1 MELILDR
8 FTANQETTLGVL
20 HVSDKTTCFTL
31 EDEHRKIKVAGETR
45 IPAGR
50 YRILLRTEGGMH
62 ARYTEKFG
70 KRHRG
75 MLWLQDVP
83 DFTWVYIHIGNKESH
98 TDGCILTGWGLDV
111 KGEWRT
117 TNSTDSY
124 FEVAEAVY
132 AALDRGEEVWIT
144 INDEDS

>member
-1 MELILDR
+1 MRLLLNR
-8 FTANQETTLGVL
+8 FVENADATLGVL
-20 HVSDKTTCFTL
+20 HVDDKATCFTL
-31 EDEHRKIKVAGETR
+31 EDEHRLLKVSGETR

-50 YRILLRTEGGMH
+50 YQIKLRTEGGMH

-83 DFTWVYIHIGNKESH
+83 NFTWVYIHIGNRESH
-98 TDGCILTGWGLDV
+98 TDGCILTGYGLDMT
-111 KGEWRT
+111 GEWRT

-124 FEVAEAVY
+124 FEIAEAVY
-132 AALDRGEEVWIT
+132 AALDNNEEVWIT
-144 INDEDS
+144 INDEE